1 MKHKTFL
8 QFFLP
13 TAIAMFLFIAL
24 PLISVLIQSVYAPHE
39 QVIIE
44 VENCTPFGCT
54 KSTTVDQA
62 ATRAIRE
69 QQPLGR
75 FVGLGTY
82 TDRSH
87 LAFTEIGQIWAST
100 SGLVAFWNRL
110 MNLPF
115 YKALVFTLTYM
126 AFVTPLS
133 IILGFFIALGV
144 NTIPRML
151 RGPVIFMSLLPM
163 IITPLVGALILFWM
177 VDSRGVIGTA
187 LQWLANDPNLSLKA
201 STPLTWI
208 MLIVYGTWS
217 SAPFA
222 FVVYYA
228 GLQTVPQDTL
238 ESAMLDGAS
247 RWERVRF
254 IIIPHLLPLTT
265 FMALIKIMDNF
276 RVFEPIVSF
285 NAGAHAQS
293 LSYFIY
299 SDLGGE
305 TRLLSSAAATSVLT
319 VAGVLVLLSPV
330 LVRTW
335 RNFGKA

>member
-13 TAIAMFLFIAL
+13 TGIAMFVFIAL
-24 PLISVLIQSVYAPHE
+24 PLISVIVQSLYTPHP
-39 QVIIE
+39 QVIVE

-54 KSTTVDQA
+54 KSTTIDQA
-62 ATRAIRE
+62 ATRVLRE
-69 QQPLGR
+69 KEPLGQ
-75 FVGLGTY
+75 FVGLGIY
-82 TDRSH
+82 KDRSH
-87 LAFTEIGQIWAST
+87 LAANEIAQLWNAS
-100 SGLVAFWNRL
+100 SGIGAFWARL

-144 NTIPRML
+144 NAIPKLL

-177 VDSRGVIGTA
+177 VDSRGVIGIA
-187 LQWLANDPNLSLKA
+187 LQWMTSDPNLSLKA
-201 STPLTWI
+201 STSLTWV

-238 ESAMLDGAS
+238 ESAMIDGAS
-247 RWERVRF
+247 RWERVRY
-254 IIIPHLLPLTT
+254 IILPHLLPLTT

-293 LSYFIY
+293 LSYYIY

-319 VAGVLVLLSPV
+319 VLGVLVLLSPV
-330 LVRTW
+330 LIRTW
-335 RNFGKA
+335 RNFGK

>member
-13 TAIAMFLFIAL
+13 TGIAMFVFIAL
-24 PLISVLIQSVYAPHE
+24 PLISVIVQSLYTPHP
-39 QVIIE
+39 QVIVE

-54 KSTTVDQA
+54 KSTTIDQA
-62 ATRAIRE
+62 ATRVLRE
-69 QQPLGR
+69 KEPLGQ
-75 FVGLGTY
+75 FVGLGIY
-82 TDRSH
+82 KDRSH
-87 LAFTEIGQIWAST
+87 LAANEIAQLWNAS
-100 SGLVAFWNRL
+100 SGIGAFWARL

-144 NTIPRML
+144 NAIPKLL

-177 VDSRGVIGTA
+177 VDSRGVIGIA
-187 LQWLANDPNLSLKA
+187 LQWMTSDPNLSLKA
-201 STPLTWI
+201 STSLTWI

-238 ESAMLDGAS
+238 ESAMIDGAS
-247 RWERVRF
+247 RWERVRY
-254 IIIPHLLPLTT
+254 IILPHLLPLTT

-293 LSYFIY
+293 LSYYIY

-319 VAGVLVLLSPV
+319 VLGVLVLLSPV

-335 RNFGKA
+335 RNFGK